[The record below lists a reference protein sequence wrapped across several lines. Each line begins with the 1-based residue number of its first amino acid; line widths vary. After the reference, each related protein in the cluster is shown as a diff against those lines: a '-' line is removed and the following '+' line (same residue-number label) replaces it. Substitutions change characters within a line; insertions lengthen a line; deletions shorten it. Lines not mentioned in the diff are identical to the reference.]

1 MADLTESP
9 RATSLTL
16 NAHQTALCII
26 PPTPLVEDVNRL
38 RALYDQA
45 FDKWPAHVNLIYPFV
60 SIDRLPAAVG
70 LIQSNLSSWLTEV
83 ENTPFNVRLNKPGHF
98 TQRQGNIV
106 YLAPD
111 ESDGVLNLSDFR
123 NAILKG
129 FKLPANEQQRGYQP
143 HLTIG
148 QSKANDD
155 NARDY
160 LLSKAKL
167 LPPIEWGLGQLAIM
181 VREKAGNTRRM
192 KLWGTIDLDEAATF
206 NQIVDT
212 PQDMEQGRD
221 GSKTS
226 STSPTSSELP
236 LQDLHSTSERGGS
249 GAESRIT
256 YMFSADAGI
265 WTPAE
270 ANGAPED
277 EEQIPGALT
286 VSSYN
291 VLVDSIYPPATD
303 RYQILLQTLL
313 SKTSTADVL
322 VLQEVSDSFLAYILG
337 HDAIRTTYPFATH
350 GPPDQKGIGPLP
362 SIRNVVALSR
372 SNFTWSWLP
381 LGTNHKGAVILA
393 LSDIG
398 EMDESGFAP
407 TIIAGV
413 HLSSGLFDYAVAA
426 RKQQLQKLSN
436 FLSANYTNNPKVIA
450 GDFNMTTSTIT
461 HEEAAERKSIS
472 PRSIETLPVLETIL
486 QYAGYGDSWSVAHT
500 KIRDMMSPAR
510 LERDFTQLYDG
521 EQGATFDPLEN
532 SLAAISSD
540 STANPRP
547 HRYDRILFSKDDLRV
562 TGFNMFGFPVERID
576 EATGNIER
584 QFPSDHWGIRASLE
598 FNPNGGEDVDPFE
611 SMPLYAKLAH
621 SNFDNPAGLKVCLAD
636 KSIFPSSE
644 DAEKRKAAFSLLKN
658 LIQHGSLPESGK
670 GKEIDQPRLSIVITT
685 VGSYGLGVWTDSSDV
700 DCLCVGSISSKVFFE
715 LALQRL
721 RKGAE
726 WGVKILRK
734 VKATTGTMLEL
745 EINGVKFDLQYCPA
759 AAVAER
765 WLEVPH
771 LPRSSPLFDLALLPQ
786 MKLQPYRDQ
795 AYLQRTIPNPATFR
809 LLHRI
814 IKAWAQNRGI
824 YSSKFGYLG
833 GIHITLMLSR
843 VMKLLPPVPANSA
856 ADILCTFFSHY
867 GNFNWKEGILYDP
880 SFHKNPPWYHHRM
893 PGVGMVILTHHT
905 PVMNVARSA
914 SIPSTR
920 TIVDEMR
927 RADNLISEGNTSWAE
942 LVGIVPKTGKT
953 SLSISADEFLRS
965 YNSYIK
971 INVQYWG
978 LSLAKGSSLVG
989 WLESR
994 CLVLLA
1000 DLHRK
1005 FPDIQTRIWPARF
1018 TQNEDHDD
1026 STPVQEER
1034 EYQGCYLIGLTKA
1047 DHATDPTRTL
1057 SKSDRKRAHDRLQ
1070 VSMDQFTSTIRNDKK
1085 YFDSASAWVDVS
1097 HVKQDNLGPLN
1108 LDDRDWGD
1116 YIIQDNDFDDSDSED
1131 DDSDIYLE
1139 DGDDDADAD
1148 DDEATTESDLLP
1160 SVKKKN
1166 THKST
1171 TKPPVSS
1178 AKLRPASDILSRLRW
1193 DPSLHGTE
1201 YIIGYE
1207 DRFLGAKEISLDRWK
1222 SEQTDEEFIP
1232 QHRILYFKRKEDGRV
1247 VWDREARRDEI
1258 FGSGVGKGEEF

>member
-1 MADLTESP
+1 MADRTESP
-9 RATSLTL
+9 QATSLTL

-45 FDKWPAHVNLIYPFV
+45 YEKWPAHVNLIYPFV
-60 SIDRLPAAVG
+60 SFDRLPAAVG
-70 LIQSNLSSWLTEV
+70 LIRSNISSWLSEL
-83 ENTPFNVRLNKPGHF
+83 ENTRFHVRLNKPGHF
-98 TQRQGNIV
+98 TQRHGNIV

-111 ESDGVLNLSDFR
+111 ESDGFLNLNDFR

-129 FKLPANEQQRGYQP
+129 FKQAASDQLRDYQP

-160 LLSKAKL
+160 LLSKVEL
-167 LPPIEWGLGQLAIM
+167 LPPIEWEVGQLAIM
-181 VREKAGNTRRM
+181 VREKAGNPRRM

-206 NQIVDT
+206 NQVVDT

-226 STSPTSSELP
+226 SASPTNLELS
-236 LQDLHSTSERGGS
+236 LQDLHSASERGGS
-249 GAESRIT
+249 GAKSRIT

-270 ANGAPED
+270 ASDAPED
-277 EEQIPGALT
+277 EEQIPSALK

-303 RYQILLQTLL
+303 RYPILLETLL
-313 SKTSTADVL
+313 SKASTADVL
-322 VLQEVSDSFLAYILG
+322 VLQEVSDSFLAYILS
-337 HDAIRTTYPFATH
+337 HDDIRTTYPFATH

-362 SIRNVVALSR
+362 SIRNIVALSR

-393 LSDIG
+393 LSNIG
-398 EMDESGFAP
+398 KFDEFGFAP
-407 TIIAGV
+407 AMIAGV

-426 RKQQLQKLSN
+426 REQQLQKLSN
-436 FLSANYTNNPKVIA
+436 FLAANYTNNPKVIA
-450 GDFNMTTSTIT
+450 GDFNMTTSAIT
-461 HEEAAERKSIS
+461 HEDAAQRKSIS
-472 PRSIETLPVLETIL
+472 QRSIETLPILETTL
-486 QYAGYGDSWSVAHT
+486 QHAGYCDSWPIARA

-532 SLAAISSD
+532 PLAAISSD

-547 HRYDRILFSKDDLRV
+547 QRYDRIFFSKDDLRV
-562 TGFNMFGFPVERID
+562 TKFNMFGFPVERID
-576 EATGNIER
+576 EATGNVER
-584 QFPSDHWGIRASLE
+584 KFPSDHWGIRASLE
-598 FNPNGGEDVDPFE
+598 FDPNGGEDDPSE
-611 SMPLYAKLAH
+611 SMTLDAKLAH
-621 SNFDNPAGLKVCLAD
+621 SNFKHSDGLQECLAER
-636 KSIFPSSE
+636 SIVPSSE
-644 DAEKRKAAFSLLKN
+644 EAEKRKAAFLLLKN
-658 LIQHGSLPESGK
+658 LIQHGALSESGK
-670 GKEIDQPRLSIVITT
+670 GKEIDQSRFSMVVTA
-685 VGSYGLGVWTDSSDV
+685 VGSYGLGVWTDSSDIN
-700 DCLCVGSISSKVFFE
+700 CLCVGSISSKVFFE

-726 WGVKILRK
+726 WGVKSPRK
-734 VKATTGTMLEL
+734 VKSARGPMLEFD
-745 EINGVKFDLQYCPA
+745 INGVKFDLQYYPA

-765 WLEVPH
+765 WLEVPY
-771 LPRSSPLFDLALLPQ
+771 LPRSSPLFDLTASPL
-786 MKLQPYRDQ
+786 MKFQPYRDQ

-809 LLHRI
+809 SLHRI
-814 IKAWAQNRGI
+814 IKAWAKNRGI

-833 GIHITLMLSR
+833 GAHLTLMLSR
-843 VMKLLPPVPANSA
+843 LMKLLPPVPANNA

-867 GNFNWKEGILYDP
+867 GNFNWKEDVMYDP
-880 SFHKNPPWYHHRM
+880 TFHKKPPRYHRT
-893 PGVGMVILTHHT
+893 PWEGMVILRLHT
-905 PVMNVARSA
+905 PAMNVARFS
-914 SIPSTR
+914 SISSMR
-920 TIVDEMR
+920 TIVDEMK
-927 RADNLISEGNTSWAE
+927 RADKLISEGNTSWADIA
-942 LVGIVPKTGKT
+942 GIEPKTRKS
-953 SLSISADEFLRS
+953 SLSIAADEFLRS

-994 CLVLLA
+994 CLVLLD

-1005 FPDIQTRIWPARF
+1005 FPDIQTRIWPGRF
-1018 TQNEDHDD
+1018 TPNEHHDD
-1026 STPVQEER
+1026 CSPGQEGR
-1034 EYQGCYLIGLTKA
+1034 EYQGCYLIGLAKA

-1057 SKSDRKRAHDRLQ
+1057 SKSNRKLAHDTLQ
-1070 VSMDQFTSTIRNDKK
+1070 ASINQFASNIHNDKK
-1085 YFDSASAWVDVS
+1085 YFDSTSAWVEVS
-1097 HVKQDNLGPLN
+1097 LVKQDNLGPLN
-1108 LDDRDWGD
+1108 LDDRNWGD
-1116 YIIQDNDFDDSDSED
+1116 YIIQDNDFDDSDSDD
-1131 DDSDIYLE
+1131 DDSDSLAG
-1139 DGDDDADAD
+1139 GDYDDADDAAAAAETD
-1148 DDEATTESDLLP
+1148 ILP
-1160 SVKKKN
+1160 STRKKN

-1171 TKPPVSS
+1171 TKPPIST
-1178 AKLRPASDILSRLRW
+1178 AKLRPASDILSRLQW
-1193 DPSLHGTE
+1193 DPSLHDTE

-1207 DRFLGAKEISLDRWK
+1207 DRFLGAQEISLDRWK

-1232 QHRILYFKRKEDGRV
+1232 QHRILYFKRKDDGRV

-1258 FGSGVGKGEEF
+1258 FGSGLGKGEEF

>member
-1 MADLTESP
+1 MADPTESP
-9 RATSLTL
+9 RTTNLTL
-16 NAHQTALCII
+16 KTYQTALCII
-26 PPTPLVEDVNRL
+26 PPTPLVEDTNRL

-45 FDKWPAHVNLIYPFV
+45 FEKWPAHVNLIYPFV
-60 SIDRLPAAVG
+60 STDRLSAAVG
-70 LIQSNLSSWLTEV
+70 SIRSNLSSWLTEA
-83 ENTPFNVRLNKPGHF
+83 EDTRFQLRLNKPGHF
-98 TQRQGNIV
+98 TQRHGNIV

-111 ESDGVLNLSDFR
+111 ESDGFLDLNDFR
-123 NAILKG
+123 NTILKG
-129 FKLPANEQQRGYQP
+129 FKQPTNDQQRGYQP

-155 NARDY
+155 DARDY

-167 LPPIEWGLGQLAIM
+167 LSPIEWRVGQLAIM
-181 VREKAGNTRRM
+181 VREKAGNTSRM

-212 PQDMEQGRD
+212 PQNMEQVRA
-221 GSKTS
+221 GSKIS
-226 STSPTSSELP
+226 SASPTSSELS
-236 LQDLHSTSERGGS
+236 LQDFHSTTERDGS
-249 GAESRIT
+249 DAEFRIT
-256 YMFSADAGI
+256 YMFSADAGV

-270 ANGAPED
+270 ASGAPED
-277 EEQIPGALT
+277 EEQIRSAFK

-313 SKTSTADVL
+313 SKASTADVL
-322 VLQEVSDSFLAYILG
+322 VLQEVSDSFLSYILG
-337 HDAIRTTYPFATH
+337 HDSIRTIYPFVTH

-362 SIRNVVALSR
+362 STRNIVALSR

-381 LGTNHKGAVILA
+381 LGPNHKGAVILA

-398 EMDESGFAP
+398 EIDESGYVPA
-407 TIIAGV
+407 IIAGV

-436 FLSANYTNNPKVIA
+436 FLANYTDNPKVIA
-450 GDFNMTTSTIT
+450 GDFNMTTSTVT
-461 HEEAAERKSIS
+461 REEAAERKSIS
-472 PRSIETLPVLETIL
+472 PRSIETLPVLETML
-486 QYAGYGDSWSVAHT
+486 HYAGYWDSWSVAHT

-540 STANPRP
+540 STPNPRP
-547 HRYDRILFSKDDLRV
+547 QRYDRIFFSEDDLRV
-562 TGFNMFGFPVERID
+562 TRFKMFGFPIERID
-576 EATGNIER
+576 EATGTIER

-598 FNPNGGEDVDPFE
+598 LDSNGGIDVDRFE
-611 SMPLYAKLAH
+611 STPLYAKLAN
-621 SNFDNPAGLKVCLAD
+621 SKFYNPAGLKVCLAD
-636 KSIFPSSE
+636 RSIFPSSE
-644 DAEKRKAAFSLLKN
+644 DAEKRKAAFLLLKN

-670 GKEIDQPRLSIVITT
+670 EIDQSRFSIVVTT

-726 WGVKILRK
+726 WGVRILRK
-734 VKATTGTMLEL
+734 VKASTGTMLEL
-745 EINGVKFDLQYCPA
+745 EINSVKFYLQYCPA

-765 WLEVPH
+765 WIEIPH
-771 LPRSSPLFDLALLPQ
+771 LPRSSPLFDLALLPL

-814 IKAWAQNRGI
+814 IKAWAKNRGI

-833 GIHITLMLSR
+833 GIHITMMLSR
-843 VMKLLPPVPANSA
+843 VMKLLPPVPATSA
-856 ADILCTFFSHY
+856 ADILCTFFNHY
-867 GNFNWKEGILYDP
+867 GNFNWKEDVIYDP
-880 SFHKNPPWYHHRM
+880 SFHKKPPRYYRT
-893 PGVGMVILTHHT
+893 PQEGMVILTLHT
-905 PVMNVARSA
+905 PIMNIARSA
-914 SIPSTR
+914 SIPSTS
-920 TIVDEMR
+920 TIVGEMK
-927 RADNLISEGNTSWAE
+927 RADNLISEGNTNWAE
-942 LVGIVPKTGKT
+942 LVGIVPETAKS
-953 SLSISADEFLRS
+953 SLSVSADEFLRS
-965 YNSYIK
+965 CNSYIK
-971 INVQYWG
+971 LNVQYWG

-989 WLESR
+989 WLESK
-994 CLVLLA
+994 CLVLLD

-1005 FPDIQTRIWPARF
+1005 FPDIQARIWPARF
-1018 TQNEDHDD
+1018 TQSEAHDD
-1026 STPVQEER
+1026 STPAREER

-1047 DHATDPTRTL
+1047 ENAIDPTRTR
-1057 SKSDRKRAHDRLQ
+1057 SKSDRKLAHDALQ
-1070 VSMDQFTSTIRNDKK
+1070 ASLDQFASNIHNDEKC
-1085 YFDSASAWVDVS
+1085 FDSASAWVDVS
-1097 HVKQDNLGPLN
+1097 HVKQDDLGPLN
-1108 LDDRDWGD
+1108 LDNKDWGD
-1116 YIIQDNDFDDSDSED
+1116 CIIQDNDFDDSYSVDNE
-1131 DDSDIYLE
+1131 SDIYLE
-1139 DGDDDADAD
+1139 DGGDDAD
-1148 DDEATTESDLLP
+1148 DDEATTEPDLP
-1160 SVKKKN
+1160 STKKKN
-1166 THKST
+1166 IHRPT

-1178 AKLRPASDILSRLRW
+1178 AKLRVASDILSRLRW
-1193 DPSLHGTE
+1193 DPSLNGTE

-1232 QHRILYFKRKEDGRV
+1232 QHRILYFKRKDDGRV
-1247 VWDREARRDEI
+1247 VWDREARKDEI
-1258 FGSGVGKGEEF
+1258 FGSGVGKGE

>member
-1 MADLTESP
+1 MADLTEPP
-9 RATSLTL
+9 RTTSLTL
-16 NAHQTALCII
+16 NAYQTALCII
-26 PPTPLVEDVNRL
+26 PPTPFVEDTNRL

-45 FDKWPAHVNLIYPFV
+45 FEKWPAHVNFIYPFV
-60 SIDRLPAAVG
+60 STDRLPAAVD
-70 LIQSNLSSWLTEV
+70 LIRSNLFSWLTEV
-83 ENTPFNVRLNKPGHF
+83 EDTCFHVRLNKPGNF
-98 TQRQGNIV
+98 TQRHGNIV

-111 ESDGVLNLSDFR
+111 ESDGFLNLNDFR
-123 NAILKG
+123 NVILKG
-129 FKLPANEQQRGYQP
+129 FKQPANEQQRGYQP

-155 NARDY
+155 NARDH

-167 LPPIEWGLGQLAIM
+167 LPPIEWRVGQLAIM

-192 KLWGTIDLDEAATF
+192 KLWGTIDLDGAATF

-221 GSKTS
+221 GSKI
-226 STSPTSSELP
+226 STSPTSSEFSS
-236 LQDLHSTSERGGS
+236 QYLHSISERGGS

-256 YMFSADAGI
+256 YMFAADAGI

-270 ANGAPED
+270 ASGGSED
-277 EEQIPGALT
+277 EEQIQSALK

-303 RYQILLQTLL
+303 RHQILLQTLL
-313 SKTSTADVL
+313 SKASTADVL
-322 VLQEVSDSFLAYILG
+322 VLQEVSDSFLTYILG

-350 GPPDQKGIGPLP
+350 GPPEQKGIGPLP

-398 EMDESGFAP
+398 KIDESGYVPA
-407 TIIAGV
+407 IIAGI

-461 HEEAAERKSIS
+461 HEEASGRKSIS
-472 PRSIETLPVLETIL
+472 SRSIETLPVLETML
-486 QYAGYGDSWSVAHT
+486 QYAGYWDSWSVAHT

-547 HRYDRILFSKDDLRV
+547 QRYDRILFSKDDLRV
-562 TGFNMFGFPVERID
+562 TGFNMFGFPVEIID

-598 FNPNGGEDVDPFE
+598 FDPNGGEDVDPFK

-636 KSIFPSSE
+636 KSIVPSSE

-670 GKEIDQPRLSIVITT
+670 GKEIDQPRLSIVVTT

-715 LALQRL
+715 LTLQRL
-721 RKGAE
+721 KKGAE
-726 WGVKILRK
+726 WDVKILRK
-734 VKATTGTMLEL
+734 VKAATGTMLEL
-745 EINGVKFDLQYCPA
+745 EINSVKFDLQYCPA

-771 LPRSSPLFDLALLPQ
+771 LPRSSPLFDLALLPL

-795 AYLQRTIPNPATFR
+795 AYLQRTVPNPATFR

-814 IKAWAQNRGI
+814 IKAWAKHRGI

-833 GIHITLMLSR
+833 GIHITMMLSQ
-843 VMKLLPPVPANSA
+843 VMKLLPSPAPAPSA
-856 ADILCTFFSHY
+856 ADILCTFFNYY
-867 GNFNWKEGILYDP
+867 GNFNWKEGVMYDP
-880 SFHKNPPWYHHRM
+880 SFHKKPPLYHRT
-893 PGVGMVILTHHT
+893 PQEGMVILTLHA

-920 TIVDEMR
+920 TIVDEMK
-927 RADNLISEGNTSWAE
+927 RADNLISEGNTNWAE
-942 LVGIVPKTGKT
+942 LVGIVANTGKS
-953 SLSISADEFLRS
+953 SLSVSGDEFLRS

-1018 TQNEDHDD
+1018 TQIEDHDD
-1026 STPVQEER
+1026 STPAQEER
-1034 EYQGCYLIGLTKA
+1034 EYQGCYLISLTKA
-1047 DHATDPTRTL
+1047 EHATDPTRTL
-1057 SKSDRKRAHDRLQ
+1057 SKSDRKLAHDTLQ
-1070 VSMDQFTSTIRNDKK
+1070 ASIDQFASNIHNYKK

-1097 HVKQDNLGPLN
+1097 HVKQGNLGPLN
-1108 LDDRDWGD
+1108 LDDRDWGA

-1139 DGDDDADAD
+1139 EGGDDNAD

-1160 SVKKKN
+1160 STKKKN

-1171 TKPPVSS
+1171 TKPPVLP

-1207 DRFLGAKEISLDRWK
+1207 DRFLGEKEISLDRWK

-1232 QHRILYFKRKEDGRV
+1232 QHRILYFKRKDDGRV

-1258 FGSGVGKGEEF
+1258 FGSGVGKGKEF